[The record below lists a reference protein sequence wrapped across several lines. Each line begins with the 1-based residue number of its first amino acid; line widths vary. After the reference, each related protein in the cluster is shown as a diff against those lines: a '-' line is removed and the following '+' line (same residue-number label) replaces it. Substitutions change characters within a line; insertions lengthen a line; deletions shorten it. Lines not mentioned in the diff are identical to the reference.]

1 MRRIMQASCPSM
13 PSSTPIEATTQLPR
27 TTTNG
32 PCRSGP
38 RSTDPRSP
46 LHAEIQLQLGLA
58 VAALGDADAAL
69 RLAAAAESAG
79 REHLQVMLRSLPERQ
94 ALNYAAARPRGLNL
108 LLSLSRSPAEA
119 VPPALDTLI
128 RSRGLLLDAIAAW
141 QGAGRA
147 SIAPTDP
154 LWIAFTSAQQRLA
167 NLMVRGP
174 WQMSST
180 QYLDLIETARR
191 DSESA
196 EWALTERSAKFRAE
210 RNRALTGLDDV
221 KAALPPDA
229 ALVSFVRYDRA
240 VFDAR
245 KPMPGGG
252 GSLHRP
258 IPIVPLYMAF
268 VLPPSAGPV
277 ALHLG
282 SVKPID
288 TLVKDR
294 RQAIVAIGDTADVFD
309 TSRVAGASL
318 RARVW
323 DPVARHLGKARRVFD
338 ILGAGWHVESRAIR
352 SPARG
357 PPMVPARGRSG
368 DSLSLC

>member
-1 MRRIMQASCPSM
+1 MGQTARAQRLADRALAIWKGLDAPDAPDHATVLALYAELQANRGDYAAAKDYY
-13 PSSTPIEATTQLPR
+13 E
-27 TTTNG
+27 
-32 PCRSGP
+32 RSLQIRAKVFG
-38 RSTDPRSP
+38 SASP
-46 LHAEIQLQLGLA
+46 LHAEIQSQLGLA
-58 VAALGDADAAL
+58 VAALGDANEAL
-69 RLAAAAESAG
+69 RLATAAESTG

-128 RSRGLLLDAIAAW
+128 RSRGLVLDAIAAR

-174 WQMSST
+174 RQMSST
-180 QYLDLIETARR
+180 QYLDLIEAARR

-221 KAALPPDA
+221 RAALPPDA

-245 KPMPGGG
+245 TSMPRGG

-258 IPIVPLYMAF
+258 IPIVPSYMAF
-268 VLPPSAGPV
+268 VLPPSGGTGCA
-277 ALHLG
+277 A
-282 SVKPID
+282 SWI
-288 TLVKDR
+288 
-294 RQAIVAIGDTADVFD
+294 RQADRHAGEGLAAGDCRHRRHRRW
-309 TSRVAGASL
+309 S
-318 RARVW
+318 AR
-323 DPVARHLGKARRVFD
+323 
-338 ILGAGWHVESRAIR
+338 
-352 SPARG
+352 
-357 PPMVPARGRSG
+357 
-368 DSLSLC
+368 